1 MIHEKPQN
9 DRDNNLQPDKLILI
23 KTGLNF
29 KAVDLSQF
37 GGISVIPLSMASI
50 ASLSIMLERGYFWY
64 KTKRGQN
71 SLKRKLLEH
80 CFVDE
85 DHSIQLRAKERDH
98 IMTKFFQRA
107 TIPSPS
113 NLEQLR
119 DSCELHL
126 EILEPE
132 LSRHEN
138 ILGTIISIAPLIGL
152 LGTVLGLIQS
162 MSGLTLQ
169 AISESNTNVM
179 AGISEALISTAA
191 GLTIAITTLIANN
204 LFKSF
209 RRSQLHTLQAVSM
222 EIESKFKA
230 EKTKS
235 R

>member
-1 MIHEKPQN
+1 M
-9 DRDNNLQPDKLILI
+9 
-23 KTGLNF
+23 
-29 KAVDLSQF
+29 DLSQF
-37 GGISVIPLSMASI
+37 GGISVIPLAIASI
-50 ASLSIMLERGYFWY
+50 ASLSITIERGYFWY
-64 KTKRGQN
+64 KTKKGQN
-71 SLKRKLLEH
+71 SLKRKLLEQ

-85 DHSIQLRAKERDH
+85 QNWLQLRANERDH
-98 IMTKFFQRA
+98 IMTRFFQKA
-107 TIPSPS
+107 TIPTPN

-119 DSCELHL
+119 DSCELNL

-132 LSRHEN
+132 LSRYEN
-138 ILGTIISIAPLIGL
+138 TLGTIISIAPLIGL
-152 LGTVLGLIQS
+152 LGTVLGLIRS

-209 RRSQLHTLQAVSM
+209 RRSQLHTLQAVSL
-222 EIESKFKA
+222 EIETKFKA
-230 EKTKS
+230 EKTQD

>member
-1 MIHEKPQN
+1 M
-9 DRDNNLQPDKLILI
+9 
-23 KTGLNF
+23 
-29 KAVDLSQF
+29 DLSQF
-37 GGISVIPLSMASI
+37 GGIAAIPLAIASI
-50 ASLSIMLERGYFWY
+50 ASLSITLERGYFWY
-64 KTKRGQN
+64 KTKSRQS
-71 SLKRKLLEH
+71 SLKRKLLEQ
-80 CFVDE
+80 CFGNE
-85 DHSIQLRAKERDH
+85 QSCFQLRGKEQDN
-98 IMTKFFQRA
+98 IMTKFFQKA
-107 TIPSPS
+107 TIPSPN
-113 NLEQLR
+113 NLEELR
-119 DSCELHL
+119 DSCDLYL

-138 ILGTIISIAPLIGL
+138 ALGTIISIAPLIGL
-152 LGTVLGLIQS
+152 LGTVLGLMRS

-209 RRSQLHTLQAVSM
+209 RHSQLHTLQAVAL

-230 EKTKS
+230 TKTQKHQ

>member
-1 MIHEKPQN
+1 M
-9 DRDNNLQPDKLILI
+9 
-23 KTGLNF
+23 
-29 KAVDLSQF
+29 DLSQF
-37 GGISVIPLSMASI
+37 GGISVIPLGIASI
-50 ASLSIMLERGYFWY
+50 ASLSITLERGYFWY
-64 KTKRGQN
+64 KTKKGQN
-71 SLKRKLLEH
+71 SLKRRLLEQ

-85 DHSIQLRAKERDH
+85 QNWLQLRANERDH
-98 IMTKFFQRA
+98 IMTKFFQKA
-107 TIPSPS
+107 TIPTPN

-119 DSCELHL
+119 DSCELNL

-132 LSRHEN
+132 LSRYEN
-138 ILGTIISIAPLIGL
+138 TLGTIISIAPLIGL
-152 LGTVLGLIQS
+152 LGTVLGLIRS

-209 RRSQLHTLQAVSM
+209 RRSQLHTLQAVSL

-230 EKTKS
+230 EKIQS
-235 R
+235 H

>member
-1 MIHEKPQN
+1 M
-9 DRDNNLQPDKLILI
+9 
-23 KTGLNF
+23 
-29 KAVDLSQF
+29 DLSQF
-37 GGISVIPLSMASI
+37 GGISVIPLGIASI
-50 ASLSIMLERGYFWY
+50 ASLSITLERGYFWY
-64 KTKRGQN
+64 KTKKGQN
-71 SLKRKLLEH
+71 ALKRKLLSQ

-85 DHSIQLRAKERDH
+85 KNWFQLRADERGH
-98 IMTKFFQRA
+98 IMTKFFQKA
-107 TIPSPS
+107 TIPKPN

-119 DSCELHL
+119 DSCELNL

-132 LSRHEN
+132 LSRYEN
-138 ILGTIISIAPLIGL
+138 TLGTIISIAPLIGL
-152 LGTVLGLIQS
+152 LGTVLGLIRS

-209 RRSQLHTLQAVSM
+209 RRSQLHTLQAVSL

-230 EKTKS
+230 EKTQD

>member
-1 MIHEKPQN
+1 M
-9 DRDNNLQPDKLILI
+9 
-23 KTGLNF
+23 
-29 KAVDLSQF
+29 DLSQF
-37 GGISVIPLSMASI
+37 GGISVIPLGIASI
-50 ASLSIMLERGYFWY
+50 ASLSITLERGYFWY
-64 KTKRGQN
+64 KTKKGQN
-71 SLKRKLLEH
+71 SLKRRLLEQ

-85 DHSIQLRAKERDH
+85 QNWLQLRANERDH
-98 IMTKFFQRA
+98 IMTKFFQKA
-107 TIPSPS
+107 TIPTPN

-119 DSCELHL
+119 DSCELNL

-132 LSRHEN
+132 LSRYEN
-138 ILGTIISIAPLIGL
+138 TLGTIISIAPLIGL
-152 LGTVLGLIQS
+152 LGTVLGLIRS

-209 RRSQLHTLQAVSM
+209 RRSQLHTLQAVSL

-230 EKTKS
+230 DKTQD

>member
-1 MIHEKPQN
+1 M
-9 DRDNNLQPDKLILI
+9 
-23 KTGLNF
+23 
-29 KAVDLSQF
+29 DLSQF
-37 GGISVIPLSMASI
+37 GGISVIPLGIASI
-50 ASLSIMLERGYFWY
+50 ASLSITLERGYFWY
-64 KTKRGQN
+64 KTKKGQN
-71 SLKRKLLEH
+71 SLKRRLLEQ

-85 DHSIQLRAKERDH
+85 QNWLQLRANERDH
-98 IMTKFFQRA
+98 IMTKFFQKA
-107 TIPSPS
+107 TIPTPN

-119 DSCELHL
+119 DSCELNL

-132 LSRHEN
+132 LSRYEN
-138 ILGTIISIAPLIGL
+138 TLGTIISIAPLIGL
-152 LGTVLGLIQS
+152 LGTVLGLIRS

-209 RRSQLHTLQAVSM
+209 RRSQLHTLQEVSL
-222 EIESKFKA
+222 EIETKFKA
-230 EKTKS
+230 EKTQD